1 MYKKEQLKNN
11 IRLVTA
17 HLKDTQT
24 VTVLVFVGTGSRYE
38 TKNISG
44 ISHFLEHMMFKGTEK
59 RKNTLV
65 ISEELDSVGAEY
77 NAFTGTEYTGYYVK
91 ADYTHLKLAL
101 DVISD
106 MLINSKFHKKDIEK
120 EKGVVVE
127 EINMYKD
134 NPMRQVAQ
142 NLERLLYGD
151 QPAGW
156 DIAGTKKGVN
166 SFLRKDVVDYF
177 NSQYTAE
184 NMIVCVA
191 GNFNQEKIK
200 KQVEKYF
207 SKARKGEP
215 KKMQAVKEKQTAPR
229 LDIEYKKT
237 DQTHL
242 FFALR
247 SFVSSSNERRFSLA
261 ILANILGGNMSS
273 RLFINVREKQGLS
286 YYISSGS
293 DTSSDTGYFWIRA
306 GVDNK
311 RAKEAVV
318 AILKELKKIK
328 QKGITKA
335 ELKKAKEYFKGKT
348 LMDLESSDE
357 LASFLG
363 AQEVLKKE
371 ILSPDEMMKK
381 VNAVS
386 LADVNSIAKEIF
398 QNKNLNLALI
408 GPFKDEKGFEKILKL

>member
-1 MYKKEQLKNN
+1 MYKKEKLKNKL
-11 IRLVTA
+11 RLISSQ
-17 HLKDTQT
+17 LKDTQT
-24 VTVLVFVGTGSRYE
+24 VTVLVFIKTGSRYE
-38 TKNISG
+38 TKDISG

-77 NAFTGTEYTGYYVK
+77 NAFTGSEYTGYYIK
-91 ADYTHLKLAL
+91 ADYTHLNLAL
-101 DVISD
+101 DMISD
-106 MLINSKFHKKDIEK
+106 MLINSKFRKKDIEK

-142 NLERLLYGD
+142 NLEHLLYGD

-156 DIAGTKKGVN
+156 DIAGTKKSVE
-166 SFLRKDVVDYF
+166 SFSRKDVVSYF
-177 NSQYTAE
+177 NLQYTAE
-184 NMIVCVA
+184 NTVICIA
-191 GNFNQEKIK
+191 GNFDAKNIK

-207 SKARKGEP
+207 AKIKQGKA
-215 KKMQAVKEKQTAPR
+215 KKMLLVKEEQSAPK
-229 LDIEYKKT
+229 LNIEYRKT

-247 SFVSSSNERRFSLA
+247 SFISNSDERRFSLA
-261 ILANILGGNMSS
+261 ILASILGGNMSS

-311 RAKEAVV
+311 RAKEAVS
-318 AILKELKKIK
+318 AILKELKKVK
-328 QKGITKA
+328 AKGVTEA

-357 LASFLG
+357 LAGFLG
-363 AQEVLKKE
+363 AQEILKKD
-371 ILSPDEMMKK
+371 ILSPKEMIKK
-381 VNAVS
+381 IKSVKLSAVND
-386 LADVNSIAKEIF
+386 LAREVF

-408 GPFKDEKGFEKILKL
+408 GPFKNKKDFEEILKI

>member
-1 MYKKEQLKNN
+1 MYKKEELKNR
-11 IRLVTA
+11 IRLVTS

-24 VTVLVFVGTGSRYE
+24 VTVLVFVRTGSRYE

-44 ISHFLEHMMFKGTEK
+44 VSHFLEHMMFKGTEK
-59 RKNTLV
+59 RKNTLI

-91 ADYTHLKLAL
+91 ADYTHLELAL
-101 DVISD
+101 DIISD
-106 MLINSKFHKKDIEK
+106 MLINSKFHKKDIKK

-142 NLERLLYGD
+142 NLDHLLYGD

-156 DIAGTKKGVN
+156 DIAGTKEGVN
-166 SFLRKDVVDYF
+166 SFLRKDIVNYF
-177 NSQYTAE
+177 NLQYIAE
-184 NMIVCVA
+184 NMVICVA
-191 GNFNQEKIK
+191 GNFNKGKIK

-207 SKARKGEP
+207 SKTKTGEP
-215 KKMQAVKEKQTAPR
+215 KNMVAVKEEQAVPM

-242 FFALR
+242 FFAIR
-247 SFVSSSNERRFSLA
+247 SFISNSDQRRFSLA
-261 ILANILGGNMSS
+261 ILANVLGGNMSS
-273 RLFINVREKQGLS
+273 RLFINVRERQGLS

-293 DTSSDTGYFWIRA
+293 DTSSDTGYFWVRA
-306 GVDNK
+306 GADNK
-311 RAKEAVV
+311 RAKEAVL

-328 QKGITKA
+328 QKGITGA

-371 ILSPDEMMKK
+371 ILSPSEMMKK

-386 LADVNSIAKEIF
+386 LSGVNDLAREIF

-408 GPFKDEKGFEKILKL
+408 GPFKNKEEFKKILKI